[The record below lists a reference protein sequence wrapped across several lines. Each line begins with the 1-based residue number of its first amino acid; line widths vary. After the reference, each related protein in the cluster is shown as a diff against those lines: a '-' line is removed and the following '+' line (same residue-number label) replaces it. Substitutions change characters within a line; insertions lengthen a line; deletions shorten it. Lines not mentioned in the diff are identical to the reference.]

1 MPNEPILVIL
11 IIALS
16 LLLIIL
22 AIKYIYLKVALKAI
36 HQRLAYIRDKNTNLM
51 VDSPSKHPHV
61 VRIVNL
67 INEYLRRTNEL
78 KQTLIREEI
87 ELRNTITNLSH
98 DLRTPITSMVGYIQ
112 LLSKED
118 TLTDKQKEYLA
129 IIESR
134 IQTLRGLVE
143 QLFQYSLVYEQELPE
158 FKKEDVRLVLEEA
171 LLLFYKDFEAK
182 GITLKLELTDEPMIR
197 EIDRLS
203 LKRVFMN
210 IIKNALKHGK
220 EEVEITQTDHQI
232 IFKNKTNGIDHID
245 IGKLFN
251 RFFTLAKERQT
262 ESYGL
267 GLTIAKLLIEKMGYH
282 IAAELEGEYLKLII
296 SF

>member
-1 MPNEPILVIL
+1 MTTEQVLIL
-11 IIALS
+11 IIF
-16 LLLIIL
+16 LLCIL
-22 AIKYIYLKVALKAI
+22 LFILTIKYIYLKGAIKAI
-36 HQRLAYIRDKNTNLM
+36 YQRLNYIKDKNTNVM

-61 VRIVNL
+61 VRFVSL
-67 INEYLRRTNEL
+67 INENLRRTNEL
-78 KQTLIREEI
+78 KQALIREEI

-112 LLSKED
+112 LLRKEN
-118 TLTDKQKEYLA
+118 TLTDKQKEYLT

-143 QLFQYSLVYEQELPE
+143 QLFQYSLVYEMELPS
-158 FKKEDVRLVLEEA
+158 FKKEDIRLVLEEA
-171 LLLFYKDFEAK
+171 LLLFYKDFQAQGME
-182 GITLKLELTDEPMIR
+182 LKLELTNEPMIR
-197 EIDRLS
+197 EIDRMS

-210 IIKNALKHGK
+210 IINNALKHGK
-220 EEVEITQTDHQI
+220 DVVEITQTDRQI
-232 IFKNKTNGIDHID
+232 IFKNKTENIDHID

-251 RFFTLAKERQT
+251 RFFTLAKARQT

-282 IAAELEGEYLKLII
+282 ITADLEGECLKVII
-296 SF
+296 TF